1 MPQIISPPE
10 SKTSEKCPIITTCP
24 HCQYTIS
31 YTEDEVERVE
41 NGGMGVLCPN
51 CNESIV
57 LEYIKPFTFPDTFYH
72 FGAREDSVCLPNEEV
87 QKYVDIVKRRLQQ
100 ELKTGDYT
108 STGTGGTLV
117 IGFKLEDED
126 TVVVAKNYWIDSI
139 FKE

>member
-1 MPQIISPPE
+1 M
-10 SKTSEKCPIITTCP
+10 T
-24 HCQYTIS
+24 
-31 YTEDEVERVE
+31 
-41 NGGMGVLCPN
+41 
-51 CNESIV
+51 
-57 LEYIKPFTFPDTFYH
+57 
-72 FGAREDSVCLPNEEV
+72 NEEV

-108 STGTGGTLV
+108 STGTGDTLV